1 MCDTLTIATLGH
13 VDNRQ
18 LLALSLA
25 RRLAGSGE
33 ARAIRQ
39 SAGLS
44 LKDVADA
51 VGSTPSGVWR
61 WERGERG
68 PRGLPGVAYGDL
80 LRDLQRA
87 AAA

>member
-1 MCDTLTIATLGH
+1 MDSK
-13 VDNRQ
+13 Q

-25 RRLAGSGE
+25 RRLAVSGE
-33 ARAIRQ
+33 ALVIRQ
-39 SAGLS
+39 GAGLS

-61 WERGERG
+61 WERGERT

-80 LRDLQRA
+80 LRQLQKA
-87 AAA
+87 VVA